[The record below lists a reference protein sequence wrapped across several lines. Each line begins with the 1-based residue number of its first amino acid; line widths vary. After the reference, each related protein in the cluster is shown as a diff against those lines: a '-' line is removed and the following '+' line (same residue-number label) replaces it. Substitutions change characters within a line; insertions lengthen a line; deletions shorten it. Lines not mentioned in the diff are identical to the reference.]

1 MKMNP
6 YLKFI
11 VCASL
16 LYFCYR
22 TSAQTIRVGLLVQDV
37 QSQGEP
43 EVRDAY
49 KFLSKNKDYKVDKLF
64 ISELESIRNL
74 DDYDVLWF
82 HHNDSTYIN
91 SNIAVRDIIF
101 NYISEGGNLLLTL
114 EAFRF
119 INDLGIEPSPVET
132 RNKTALDEGYGRQLG
147 LHAFRSHPVFEG
159 MNGGAYIFRPKQDT
173 TVRINGFFENTL
185 PAKAEVIAIDWDYI
199 FLREDIKLAVEYK
212 VGSGGVVAIGAYT
225 TLSSPNNNKVHL
237 ELFLNNCIHYL
248 AAEASGQS
256 IHLWKYGPQEVSPV
270 LPYYSEKLKISASEW
285 QIKKSDI
292 VLRKEKAETDF
303 WDVAGER
310 MVIMGNENAGISEI
324 WTHPFMAFRDYKA
337 GLKFPSSDSI
347 QWLSNLS
354 PSIETRPESFIRNY
368 KFKQGS
374 LTEIITVSPESPAGI
389 VHYSWSG
396 SELAEIFIRF
406 SSNLRLMW
414 PYSETVFKKLAFI
427 FDPNLNAVIIREES
441 GDFLSLI
448 GSDKKPINARIGQ
461 FVDFKLDW
469 VKGINHNDSCK
480 ITGLKT
486 NEFII
491 GGMYHFS
498 LKPQDE
504 LNILLTSGYTADG
517 QTAYEE
523 ATENYKIA
531 LRKPDSV
538 YNVAGTCYENLLFKK
553 SLAIKS
559 PDTVFNEGYLWALIA
574 TGRFYVHTPGL
585 GKSLVAGYSTTGT
598 GWDGGHKVD
607 GRPGYAWYFG
617 RDGEWSGFALL
628 DCGDFEKVKS
638 ILEMYI
644 KFQDLNGKIYHEV
657 STSGVVH
664 YDAADATPLFIILAG
679 KYLKYSGDT
688 EFIRSNW
695 LSIKMAI
702 DFCFSTDTDS
712 DHLIENTNVG
722 HGWEEG
728 GSLFGTHS
736 TLYLTSCW
744 AEALNEAGLM
754 AKATGLNDEAKSF
767 TVESEL
773 IKNILNSEFWNKEK
787 QYYYQ
792 GKFVDGSYHA
802 GRSIMPAIP
811 MYFGQ
816 VDKDKASLV
825 LPVIAGCNFSTDW
838 GCRILGEDSPDFN
851 PRSYHSGS
859 VWPLFTGWAALAE
872 YNSGNDVQGFAHI
885 MNNLQVYKHWGLG
898 YIEEVLNGETYK
910 PSGVCRHQCWSE
922 TMVLQPA
929 IEGMLGLEPDAVN
942 TTLKF
947 SPAFPAD
954 WDSVEV
960 NNIRIGNHIIYFKMK
975 KEEDIVSYHFK
986 HDGPSTLK
994 LEFNPTL
1001 PDGTIIRKIT
1011 ATGNFEPKI
1020 LSPSLIP
1027 VTYLADD
1034 LVLEYK
1040 IEYGIKVLPLVYE
1053 PQPGAS
1059 SVGMRVIDD
1068 RLAGEIYSIIIEGL
1082 QGSKDI
1088 LEVYLNDWKISRIE
1102 NAAIISVTD
1111 NIYNL
1116 AVSLDTSER
1125 KYVKKEIRIFLE

>member
-1 MKMNP
+1 MNP
-6 YLKFI
+6 YLKI
-11 VCASL
+11 ILCAGL

-22 TSAQTIRVGLLVQDV
+22 TSGQTISIGLLVKDSLSQDDT
-37 QSQGEP
+37 
-43 EVRDAY
+43 EVSEAY
-49 KFLSKNKDYKVDKLF
+49 EFLSKNKDYGVDKLF
-64 ISELESIRNL
+64 LSDIPSIQNL
-74 DDYDVLWF
+74 DDYDALWF
-82 HHNDSTYIN
+82 HHNDST
-91 SNIAVRDIIF
+91 F
-101 NYISEGGNLLLTL
+101 NLIGESVKGTLNRFVENGGALLLTL
-114 EAFRF
+114 EGFRML
-119 INDLGIEPSPVET
+119 NDLGIETMPIET
-132 RNKTALDEGYGRQLG
+132 KNKTALDEGYGRQLG

-159 MNGGAYIFRPKQDT
+159 MNGGAYIFKPQHDT

-185 PAKAEVIAIDWDYI
+185 PAKGEVIAIDWDYI
-199 FLREDIKLAVEYK
+199 FLREDTKLALEYK
-212 VGSGGVVAIGAYT
+212 VGSGRVIAIGAYT
-225 TLSSPNNNKVHL
+225 ALSSPNNNKVHL

-248 AAEASGQS
+248 ATEASGQS
-256 IHLWKYGPQEVSPV
+256 IHHWKFGTQEVSPD
-270 LPYYSEKLKISASEW
+270 LHNYSKKLQMTDSEW
-285 QIKKSDI
+285 KINKSNI
-292 VLRKEKAETDF
+292 VLHKEKSGTDF

-324 WTHPFMAFRDYKA
+324 WSHPFMAFRDYEA
-337 GLKFPSSDSI
+337 GLKFQSTDSI
-347 QWLSNLS
+347 LWLANIS
-354 PSIETRPESFIRNY
+354 PAIEVRPESFIRNY
-368 KFKQGS
+368 KFIQGS
-374 LTEIITVSPESPAGI
+374 LTETITVSPESPIGI

-396 SELAEIFIRF
+396 TEPAEIFIRF

-414 PYSETVFKKLAFI
+414 PYSETVFKKLAYN
-427 FDPNLNAVIIREES
+427 FDPNLNAVLIQEES

-448 GSDKKPINARIGQ
+448 GSDKKPVNTLTGQ
-461 FVDFKLDW
+461 FKDFKVEW
-469 VKGINHNDSCK
+469 FKGKNQTDSCK

-486 NEFII
+486 NEFIV
-491 GGMYHFS
+491 GGMYNFS
-498 LKPQDE
+498 LKSVDE
-504 LNILLTSGYTADG
+504 LNILLTSGCTAEG

-523 ATENYKIA
+523 ATENYKFA
-531 LRKPDSV
+531 FLKPDSV
-538 YNVAGTCYENLLFKK
+538 YNVASTYYENLLYKK
-553 SLAIKS
+553 SLVIKS
-559 PDTVFNEGYLWALIA
+559 PDPVFNEGYLWALIA
-574 TGRFYVHTPGL
+574 TDRFYVHTPGL

-598 GWDGGHKVD
+598 GWDGGHKID

-628 DCGDFEKVKS
+628 DYGDYEKVKS

-679 KYLKYSGDT
+679 KYLKYSGDI

-695 LSIKMAI
+695 QAIKKSI
-702 DFCFSTDTDS
+702 DFCFSTDTDG

-744 AEALNEAGLM
+744 VQALNEAGNM
-754 AKATGLNDEAKSF
+754 AEAIGLNNEAKSF
-767 TVESEL
+767 SVESIL
-773 IKNILNSEFWNKEK
+773 VKNILNSDFWNKDK

-792 GKFVDGSYHA
+792 GKFIDGSYHA
-802 GRSIMPAIP
+802 GRSIMPTIP
-811 MYFGQ
+811 MYFRQ
-816 VDKDKASLV
+816 ADNDKASLV

-872 YNSGNDVQGFAHI
+872 YNYGNDVQGFAHI

-929 IEGMLGLEPDAVN
+929 IEGMLGLEPDALN
-942 TTLKF
+942 STLKF

-960 NNIRIGNHIIYFKMK
+960 RNIRVGEHLIHFNMK
-975 KEEDIVSYHFK
+975 KEEDNISYQFVHT
-986 HDGPSTLK
+986 GPSSLK

-1001 PDGTIIRKIT
+1001 PEGTIIRKIT
-1011 ATGNFEPKI
+1011 ATGNFEPKT
-1020 LSPSLIP
+1020 LNPSLIQ
-1027 VTYLADD
+1027 VIYLADVM
-1034 LVLEYK
+1034 VLDYK

-1059 SVGMRVIDD
+1059 SIGMRIVDD
-1068 RLAGEIYSIIIEGL
+1068 LLAGDTYSILVEGL
-1082 QGSKDI
+1082 QDSNDTLK
-1088 LEVYLNDWKISRIE
+1088 VYLNDWKISRIE
-1102 NAAIISVTD
+1102 NATINSVFD
-1111 NIYNL
+1111 DIYSL
-1116 AVSLDTSER
+1116 AVFLDASEN